1 MLETFGDLQE
11 LREAI
16 VAVQAACDLPIVAQV
31 SLTDDGRLLT
41 GESPAE
47 VARLLASFQVDVIG
61 VNCGVGPQ
69 STLDAVRQMALPLF
83 AQTSAM
89 PNAGAPSGWRAVPL
103 LLDAGYFAEYAR
115 RFVDAGVRLIGGCCG
130 TTPAH
135 IAAMKQALAEQ
146 AADAPPTFLRQGKL
160 PSRRRRGRA
169 ARRGDRVGRQ
179 RRADAAP
186 AALAEKRFVVSVE
199 LDPPKGLNPPGS

>member
-31 SLTDDGRLLT
+31 SLTDDGQLLT

-89 PNAGAPSGWRAVPL
+89 PNAARRAAWRAVPL
-103 LLDAGYFAEYAR
+103 LLDARVLR
-115 RFVDAGVRLIGGCCG
+115 RVR
-130 TTPAH
+130 
-135 IAAMKQALAEQ
+135 
-146 AADAPPTFLRQGKL
+146 APL
-160 PSRRRRGRA
+160 RRRRRPA
-169 ARRGDRVGRQ
+169 DRRLL
-179 RRADAAP
+179 RRP
-186 AALAEKRFVVSVE
+186 RPTS
-199 LDPPKGLNPPGS
+199 PR